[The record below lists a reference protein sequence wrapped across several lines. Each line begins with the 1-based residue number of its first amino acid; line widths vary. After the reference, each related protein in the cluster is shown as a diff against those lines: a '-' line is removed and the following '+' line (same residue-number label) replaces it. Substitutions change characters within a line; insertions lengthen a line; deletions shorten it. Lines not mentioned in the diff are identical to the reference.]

1 MNIVVV
7 VVVIDYLN
15 EDIKNIHILT
25 EIIFYK
31 FYTLSYQIQV
41 ILYIYIYTLSERLD
55 VKSLEKQKKKKVYIY
70 THIYASDRC
79 LCINQVNHHYS
90 LNG

>member
-15 EDIKNIHILT
+15 EDIKNIHILR

-41 ILYIYIYTLSERLD
+41 ILYIYTLSERLD
-55 VKSLEKQKKKKVYIY
+55 VKSLEKQKKKRLYIH
-70 THIYASDRC
+70 THIC
-79 LCINQVNHHYS
+79 EW
-90 LNG
+90 